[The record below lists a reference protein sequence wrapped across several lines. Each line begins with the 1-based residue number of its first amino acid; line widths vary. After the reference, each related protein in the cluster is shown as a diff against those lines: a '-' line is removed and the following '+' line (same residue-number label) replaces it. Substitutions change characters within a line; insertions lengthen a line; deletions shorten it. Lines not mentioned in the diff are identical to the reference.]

1 MANEK
6 SSGLRSRSY
15 PTSSLRLIVFQHK
28 MEAGHTESNP
38 LFFRGKFIGILK
50 LADQL
55 IKRFK
60 EEHADS
66 GRIRRTQCAVAT
78 AIATRWEVEM
88 LRPSD

>member
-1 MANEK
+1 M
-6 SSGLRSRSY
+6 
-15 PTSSLRLIVFQHK
+15 FQHK

-60 EEHADS
+60 EEHAES
-66 GRIRRTQCAVAT
+66 G
-78 AIATRWEVEM
+78 
-88 LRPSD
+88 